1 MTYSTTPLRL
11 PRTPEIASP
20 AAITWSKDTNTL
32 QKPLDLLIVTSQSDF
47 HGEVPRLLDEAGRKG
62 LQAEVQ
68 YVEDL
73 EGSNEGEQLYDLS
86 RKMGVLKAGGRLR
99 DSTVC
104 YVALHGGVNT
114 QFSSWEQMCDRR
126 SDLAAF
132 VHYLGREDP
141 ALAAEPDDDVA
152 DSERPSLAFSSESDS
167 EDDDDAIADSE
178 QPPLAF
184 TSESDS
190 ENDNEDSTTD
200 DSSSSDRP
208 PIHFLSVGH
217 NQSNFPTDLF
227 CLALRHA
234 QVINGECMPAYQ
246 GPVILGSCHAGLLRE
261 SLSTHDGAYL
271 MLAGTKPGFS
281 SDMTECML
289 EAIDMM
295 AEQKRQSSEPLTAL
309 DYWKRFAQISG
320 EHIACI
326 QEAKLLVH
334 KPAEQPE
341 PVPTVPG
348 SRAVE
353 HPERVLKAKLMHGSA
368 KSVEAVFDM
377 FGRQRFA
384 RYPATKIF
392 ESLVQDTTS
401 PRETLRDKLQL
412 LADNGFGLP
421 DNATALAEIIEDC
434 LRENNAGLLLAIL
447 QPDGGDALPE
457 ALRNAVAPCFD
468 KTAVPPKLQS
478 LCERVPEL
486 GQAVGR
492 WLVEG
497 IAALQANKRLGLG
510 LTAYPHLLE
519 LAFKE
524 RCAALPEATGQAI
537 RLFTDKL
544 SQQEATRNIADEQ
557 KFVLLCDPA
566 DWLRQ
571 SLMIRLVTR
580 PDLADATMLMSLAST
595 LASPADLRDTLR
607 DARKFAAERGN
618 HAVAGFL
625 REQGLDFPT

>member
-1 MTYSTTPLRL
+1 MTNSTPPLRL

-20 AAITWSKDTNTL
+20 AAIALSKDTDTP
-32 QKPLDLLIVTSQSDF
+32 QKPLDLLIVTSRSDF
-47 HGEVPRLLDEAGRKG
+47 YGEAAQLLDEAARKG

-73 EGSNEGEQLYDLS
+73 DGSNEGEQLVDLS
-86 RKMGVLKAGGRLR
+86 RKMGILKAGGRLR
-99 DSTVC
+99 DSTAC
-104 YVALHGGVNT
+104 YVSLHGEMNT

-126 SDLAAF
+126 SDLADF
-132 VHYLGREDP
+132 VHYLYRKDP
-141 ALAAEPDDDVA
+141 ASAARPDDDLA
-152 DSERPSLAFSSESDS
+152 ASERT
-167 EDDDDAIADSE
+167 
-178 QPPLAF
+178 PLAF
-184 TSESDS
+184 GSESDS
-190 ENDNEDSTTD
+190 ENDDQDSTTD
-200 DSSSSDRP
+200 DSSSPDRP
-208 PIHFLSVGH
+208 PIHFLSGGQ
-217 NQSNFPTDLF
+217 NQSDFPTDLF

-234 QVINGECMPAYQ
+234 QIINGECMPAYQ
-246 GPVILGSCHAGLLRE
+246 GPVILGSCHAGQLAE
-261 SLSTHDGAYL
+261 SLSTLGGAYL

-295 AEQKRQSSEPLTAL
+295 AEQKRQSSEPLTAV

-326 QEAKLLVH
+326 QDAQLLVH

-341 PVPTVPG
+341 PVPPVPG

-447 QPDGGDALPE
+447 QADGGGALPD
-457 ALRNAVAPCFD
+457 ALRNAVAPCLD

-478 LCERVPEL
+478 LCLQVPEL

-497 IAALQANKRLGLG
+497 IAALQANRRLGLG

-519 LAFKE
+519 LAFRE

-557 KFVLLCDPA
+557 KFALLCDPA
-566 DWLRQ
+566 EWLRQ

-580 PDLADATMLMSLAST
+580 PDLADAKVLISLAPG
-595 LASPADLRDTLR
+595 LEPPVDIRDTLR
-607 DARKFAAERGN
+607 QARKFAADRGN
-618 HAVAGFL
+618 HAVAEFL
-625 REQGLDFPT
+625 REQGLDFPG